1 MPLSRTDHDDLV
13 LPLLS
18 GLTSDLPWEEFLR
31 KLMARVGADR
41 VMLLSR
47 QGGEGSGALAI
58 EHAVCLDMLPAAGEP
73 ELEALSGLAGTLRL
87 NRVYGV
93 EELLDFSDRGS
104 RERQRKRLARARI
117 GDARLIRIGS
127 ADTSKWIVI
136 IASREEFTAADSA
149 LLSALA
155 SAVAAAALQL
165 NAIDLLRR
173 RSEAAED
180 ALGLLGISQASVNRR
195 GEILAA
201 DPRWEAETLPGF
213 LLEQLQASH
222 PPHARRVAVAGR
234 APERHFLVRP
244 SPREGEVLISVRRAV
259 DPMPGAMAAIIE
271 RTFGLSRR
279 EASLAAL
286 LCHRRS
292 IVEAGR
298 ELKLTA
304 ETARNYSKRIYAKT
318 GTRGQADLVRK
329 ILSSVAALA

>member
-1 MPLSRTDHDDLV
+1 MPISRTDHDDLV
-13 LPLLS
+13 LPLFS
-18 GLTSDLPWEEFLR
+18 GLTSDLPWDEFLR

-47 QGGEGSGALAI
+47 HGGEGSRSLAI
-58 EHAVCLDMLPAAGEP
+58 EHAVGLDIDPAGGEP
-73 ELEALSGLAGTLRL
+73 ELAVLNGVAGTLRL
-87 NRVYGV
+87 NRVYDI
-93 EELLDFSDRGS
+93 EELLDFSDRGA
-104 RERQRKRLARARI
+104 RERQRKLLAKARI

-127 ADTSKWIVI
+127 ADSSRWIVA
-136 IASREEFTAADSA
+136 IASREEFTAADGA

-155 SAVAAAALQL
+155 PAVAAAAVQL
-165 NAIDLLRR
+165 AAIDVLRR

-180 ALGLLGISQASVNRR
+180 ALGLLGISQASMSRQ
-195 GEILAA
+195 GEVLAA
-201 DPRWEAETLPGF
+201 DPRWESATLPSFALDQFEGGRA
-213 LLEQLQASH
+213 LR
-222 PPHARRVAVAGR
+222 PRCVAVAGR
-234 APERHFLVRP
+234 TPERHFLVRR
-244 SPREGEVLISVRRAV
+244 SPREGELVICIRRAV
-259 DPMPGAMAAIIE
+259 DPIPEAMAVIIE
-271 RTFGLSRR
+271 RTLGLSRR